1 MNMSCAPSS
10 SHSLFPDSRSLLVGL
25 LIRVSRAY
33 VRYSNKSL
41 AGLALSQSTAL
52 AVMLLGRM
60 GDDVRQ
66 VDLAEA
72 LDITSASL
80 VPLVEQIVRAGL
92 AERRPHPTDRR
103 VNTLHLT
110 DGGRALAARAE
121 AKAADNRAKLC
132 AGIAEGDLKAAIR
145 VLTQLEAAL
154 THETAEG

>member
-1 MNMSCAPSS
+1 MTAPHSRPQ
-10 SHSLFPDSRSLLVGL
+10 SLFPDSRSLLVGL

-33 VRYSNKSL
+33 VRFSNKSL

-60 GDDVRQ
+60 GNDVRQ

-72 LDITSASL
+72 LDITGASM

-110 DGGRALAARAE
+110 DAGRELAAQAE

-132 AGIAEGDLKAAIR
+132 AGIAEDDLKAAIR

-154 THETAEG
+154 ARESAEG